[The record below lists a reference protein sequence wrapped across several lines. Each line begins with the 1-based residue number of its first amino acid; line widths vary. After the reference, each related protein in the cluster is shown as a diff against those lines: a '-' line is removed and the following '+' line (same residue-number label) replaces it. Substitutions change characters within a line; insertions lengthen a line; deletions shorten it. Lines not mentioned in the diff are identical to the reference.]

1 MSKSDEVK
9 KTGRPGSRADGEKLL
24 EIAPTIGKRVREAR
38 VAHRVQQTELAQ
50 ELGTSKHSISRLER
64 GTTGP
69 TLGRL
74 ARIADILGEPLSRF
88 FSDPEEESGYVAV
101 RLLTRLIDET
111 PPSKWPGI
119 LAVVKGLCQ
128 MEGIEGGEAGPGT
141 QEAEPPKRI
150 RKPIGGKSLEE
161 MRELLR
167 SGALSN
173 DGEDTD

>member
-1 MSKSDEVK
+1 MSKADEMK
-9 KTGRPGSRADGEKLL
+9 KTGRPGSRADGEKLMA
-24 EIAPTIGKRVREAR
+24 IAPTIGARVRDAR
-38 VAHRVQQTELAQ
+38 VAHRVQQTELAK

-64 GTTGP
+64 GATGP

-111 PPSKWPGI
+111 PPNKWPGI

-128 MEGIEGGEAGPGT
+128 MEGIEVDEAGPGT

-161 MRELLR
+161 MRDLLR
-167 SGALSN
+167 SGALFF
-173 DGEDTD
+173 TLAA